1 MAGGPSTVALA
12 QAAAGAGAFPFL
24 AAGYKTVDAI
34 GAEIEALRATGAG
47 FGVNLFVPSTGQ
59 VDPAQFRAYAV
70 ELKPEADVHELTLEA
85 QPVADDDRWD
95 AKLALLLE
103 RPVPVVSFTFGLPEP
118 AVIERLREAGTLTLA
133 TVTTPDEARAAE
145 ALGVDGLVVQGPSAG
160 GHSGTF
166 DPLRTIGAASTPS
179 VVREVAG
186 VSRLPII
193 AGGGVDGPAAVAAVL
208 AAGAQAVAVGTL
220 LLRTDESGASAAH
233 KAALDDPAFTETV
246 ITHAFTGRPARGL
259 HNGFIDRHEPTAPYG
274 YPAIHH
280 LTRELRAAATRAG
293 DTDRIHLWSGTG
305 FRAARGGPVAD
316 VIRELANG
324 P

>member
-1 MAGGPSTVALA
+1 MAGGPTTVTLA
-12 QAAAGAGAFPFL
+12 QAAADAGAFPVL
-24 AAGYKTVDAI
+24 AAGYKTVEAI
-34 GAEIEALRATGAG
+34 AAEVEALRATVAG
-47 FGVNLFVPSTGQ
+47 FGVNMFVPSTGQ
-59 VDPAQFRAYAV
+59 IDPVQFRAYAA
-70 ELKPEADVHELTLEA
+70 ELQPEADVYELTLGS
-85 QPVADDDRWD
+85 QPVEGDDRWD

-118 AVIERLREAGTLTLA
+118 AVIKRLQEAGTLTLA
-133 TVTTPDEARAAE
+133 TVTTPDEGRAAE

-179 VVREVAG
+179 VVKETVG
-186 VSRLPII
+186 VSRLPVI
-193 AGGGVDGPAAVAAVL
+193 AGGGIDGPAAVSAVI
-208 AAGAQAVAVGTL
+208 AAGAQAAAVGTL

-233 KAALDDPAFTETV
+233 KAALGNPAFTETV

-324 P
+324 L